1 MDIIFL
7 SHFNAIKRK
16 PVTIPG
22 GLENFK
28 TIYYKKKICHTWRKK
43 INFLFLYSFLW
54 GKKFLCMGRK
64 LDFSLRYDLYNNSV
78 LLFLFFSS
86 VISVRQVET
95 QMKAMD
101 NEMSSFEKSILDR

>member
-28 TIYYKKKICHTWRKK
+28 TIYYEKIFSHTWQKK

-54 GKKFLCMGRK
+54 GKKFLYMGRK
-64 LDFSLRYDLYNNSV
+64 LDFSLRYDLYINNSV
-78 LLFLFFSS
+78 LLFLFFS

>member
-1 MDIIFL
+1 
-7 SHFNAIKRK
+7 
-16 PVTIPG
+16 
-22 GLENFK
+22 
-28 TIYYKKKICHTWRKK
+28 
-43 INFLFLYSFLW
+43 
-54 GKKFLCMGRK
+54 MGRK

-78 LLFLFFSS
+78 LLFLFFS